1 VQGTPL
7 AYFTGCSGAQPN
19 TRFANSLSEM
29 ADQCFNILR
38 IESVQPFDIYVEVGD
53 CQQPVVTQPIPIVTF
68 TSSAQTVGV
77 GSSVSVQAQLYT
89 NQALTAPVAVS
100 LATDP
105 SSTASA
111 ADYSLQSSAQM
122 TFEAGST
129 NGATRSVNLMI
140 AQDAVSEG
148 VERLVL
154 ELVPTGGNPIIGQPN
169 THVITIDN
177 TAAWAHRFDFTQGTL
192 GWTTQDAIETGKSW
206 GQYVPGSGWEDS
218 GEKANNPSDFH
229 TQAAAISRSFPQR
242 TLSKVKVVYDLQ
254 NADDEPSRGMMLGPN
269 YFGYIY
275 QLNIGNETNAIYTIP
290 LNPPAVTNYVA
301 VFVASDRGTP
311 NSNPPNPEDDQGKG
325 DVMIREVW
333 LYGVPGETNPFL

>member
-1 VQGTPL
+1 VEFETSGQTVNEDSNVPPSVRVKLHKSSSAPL
-7 AYFTGCSGAQPN
+7 ASDLVLNVRRVPA
-19 TRFANSLSEM
+19 
-29 ADQCFNILR
+29 
-38 IESVQPFDIYVEVGD
+38 
-53 CQQPVVTQPIPIVTF
+53 
-68 TSSAQTVGV
+68 
-77 GSSVSVQAQLYT
+77 
-89 NQALTAPVAVS
+89 
-100 LATDP
+100 
-105 SSTASA
+105 STASTVDYTISPTQIEFP
-111 ADYSLQSSAQM
+111 ADSANL
-122 TFEAGST
+122 TTKEF
-129 NGATRSVNLMI
+129 NVNI
-140 AQDAVSEG
+140 TQDGLSEPE
-148 VERLVL
+148 ERLLLALDPVGL
-154 ELVPTGGNPIIGQPN
+154 TNDVVIGQPN
-169 THVITIDN
+169 THVITIPAN
-177 TAAWAHRFDFTQGTL
+177 GWVHRFDFTQGTL
-192 GWTTQDAIETGKSW
+192 GWTAQGAIETGKSW

-242 TLSKVKVVYDLQ
+242 TLSMVKVVYDLQ

-275 QLNIGNETNAIYTIP
+275 QLNIGNEINAIYTIP